1 MKQSKR
7 HIGIYLIIAFAIA
20 WVSFASILSFH
31 MHKIYG
37 EDLIGQLHY
46 LKSDQKLSVKED
58 NASTFKIDFNNGNL
72 IIEENEL
79 TFNHYS
85 QMVSLSPQLVKNVLQ
100 DCYLTPVLRGPPSIS

>member
-7 HIGIYLIIAFAIA
+7 HIGIYLVIAFSIA

-31 MHKIYG
+31 FHKIYG

-46 LKSDQKLSVKED
+46 LKSGQKISNKE
-58 NASTFKIDFNNGNL
+58 NSGLTYKIDFNSGDL
-72 IIEENEL
+72 IFVENESN
-79 TFNHYS
+79 FINYFHI
-85 QMVSLSPQLVKNVLQ
+85 VSLSPQLVKNVLQ